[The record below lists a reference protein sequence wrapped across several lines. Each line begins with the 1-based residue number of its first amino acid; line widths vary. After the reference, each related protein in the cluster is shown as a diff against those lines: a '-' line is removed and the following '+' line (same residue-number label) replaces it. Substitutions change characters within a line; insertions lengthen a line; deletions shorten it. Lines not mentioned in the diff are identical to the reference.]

1 MIYFFKQTHKDFIL
15 DVSKEIKDI
24 VNIALNS
31 EKTGGIILGGGISK
45 HFALN
50 ANIFKEGF
58 DYVVYINTAQ
68 EFDGSDSG
76 ARVEEAITWGKVK
89 VNAPNVKIHCDAT
102 IAFPLLA
109 AGSFAV
115 EDESP

>member
-1 MIYFFKQTHKDFIL
+1 M
-15 DVSKEIKDI
+15 KDI
-24 VNIALNS
+24 VQLTLNS

-58 DYVVYINTAQ
+58 DFVVYINTGQ

-89 VNAPNVKIHCDAT
+89 TEAPHVKIYCDAT
-102 IAFPLLA
+102 IAFPLLV
-109 AGSFAV
+109 AGSFTEEKTEIPTA
-115 EDESP
+115 DKQNL